1 MQIKTFKNNG
11 NVRLVL
17 GGRFTFDAYHDFKAE
32 FTPVLDSGDF
42 KELEIDL
49 GGVEYLDSSA
59 LGMLLL
65 LKERV
70 VNKPIVLSNAK
81 GTVKS
86 VMEIANFHQL
96 FAMK

>member
-1 MQIKTFKNNG
+1 MQIRTFNNDG
-11 NVRLVL
+11 KVRFIL
-17 GGRFTFDAYHDFKAE
+17 GGRFTFDAYRDFKAE
-32 FTPVLDSGDF
+32 YTPVLDSGDF

-65 LKERV
+65 LKERAG
-70 VNKPIVLSNAK
+70 NKPIVLSNAK

>member
-17 GGRFTFDAYHDFKAE
+17 SGRFTSDAYHDFKAE

>member
-17 GGRFTFDAYHDFKAE
+17 SGRFTFDAYHDFKAE

-49 GGVEYLDSSA
+49 GGVEYLDSLA

-81 GTVKS
+81 GMVKS

>member
-17 GGRFTFDAYHDFKAE
+17 SGRFTFDAYHDFKAE

-86 VMEIANFHQL
+86 LMEIANFHQL

>member
-17 GGRFTFDAYHDFKAE
+17 SGRFTFDAYHDFKAE

-59 LGMLLL
+59 LGMLL
-65 LKERV
+65 
-70 VNKPIVLSNAK
+70 
-81 GTVKS
+81 G
-86 VMEIANFHQL
+86 F
-96 FAMK
+96 

>member
-1 MQIKTFKNNG
+1 MQIKTFNQDGK
-11 NVRLVL
+11 VRFVL
-17 GGRFTFDAYHDFKAE
+17 SGSFTFDAYRDFKAE
-32 FTPVLDSGDF
+32 YTPVLDSGEF
-42 KELEIDL
+42 NELEIDL

-70 VNKPIVLSNAK
+70 GNKPVVLSNAR

-86 VMEIANFHQL
+86 VLEIANVHQL
-96 FAMK
+96 FTMK